1 MGTVSTNTDSNSRH
15 GSVGNNGDLG
25 DRKAAH
31 LDICVG
37 ADRYEVETG
46 STLLDR
52 VRLAHRAV
60 PEVSYD
66 DVDMR
71 TEFLGYTLSMPL
83 LISSMTGGSAGGYAA
98 NKELAVAAQKAGVPV
113 GMGSIR
119 ILFRK
124 PEVADHFRLKD
135 YAPDVPVIANI
146 GGVQTRELDHTELF
160 GWIREL
166 GVDALAVH
174 LNPGQELSQ
183 QDGDRDFRGVLNAIR
198 QLCDH
203 CPVPVI
209 VKETGFGIGPHDAGR
224 LIEAGASF
232 INVAGAG
239 GTNWIQVE
247 RYRLPAALAEVA
259 AEFENWGTPTGILVK
274 TLVDRRI
281 PVIASGGLRSGMDL
295 AKCVALGAKL
305 GGFALPLIREVTEGG
320 SAAVVDRINH
330 YRDVLRTVMTLT
342 GSRTL
347 AELADGKA
355 FFDPPFLEFEQQYL
369 TTQ

>member
-1 MGTVSTNTDSNSRH
+1 E
-15 GSVGNNGDLG
+15 GDLG

-37 ADRYEVETG
+37 ADRYSVETG
-46 STLLDR
+46 STLLER
-52 VRLAHRAV
+52 VRLAHTAI

-66 DVDMR
+66 EIDTR
-71 TEFLGYTLSMPL
+71 TEFLGYPISMPL

-135 YAPDVPVIANI
+135 FAPDVPVLANI

-160 GWIREL
+160 EWIRKL
-166 GVDALAVH
+166 GVDGLAVH

-183 QDGDRDFRGVLNAIR
+183 EDGDRDFRGVLDAIGR
-198 QLCDH
+198 LCDR

-209 VKETGFGIGPHDAGR
+209 VKETGFGIGPNVAAR
-224 LIEAGASF
+224 LLDAGASY

-239 GTNWIQVE
+239 GTNWVQVE
-247 RYRLPAALAEVA
+247 RYRLPEALAEVA
-259 AEFENWGTPTGILVK
+259 AEFENWGIPTGILVK
-274 TLVDRRI
+274 TLADRRI
-281 PVIASGGLRSGMDL
+281 PTIASGGLRSGMDL
-295 AKCVALGAKL
+295 AKCIALGAKL

-320 SAAVVDRINH
+320 SDAVVERINH
-330 YRDVLRTVMTLT
+330 YRAVLRTVMTLT
-342 GSRTL
+342 GSSTL
-347 AELADGKA
+347 DELADGKA
-355 FFDPPFLEFEQQYL
+355 FYDSVFTDLETQYL